1 MTFELV
7 TLLTAI
13 IVIAFAVIF
22 KRCERLRIIAIFA
35 NALLLYWAVQME
47 YVPILGLMLA
57 LLVFNLLTLRRLTRG
72 PEAKQSTSDL
82 DQNGQERTGDVT
94 A

>member
-7 TLLTAI
+7 ILMTAA
-13 IVIAFAVIF
+13 IVIGFAVIF

-57 LLVFNLLTLRRLTRG
+57 LLVFNLLTLRRLTRE
-72 PEAKQSTSDL
+72 PDAKQATSDL
-82 DQNGQERTGDVT
+82 EQSVQECRGDMTV
-94 A
+94 